1 MPVVFSKEV
10 DMQHEQVFDN
20 QIASLQNYNVFD
32 CDLALKEALKSLGAS
47 WALEDCHAYGALMA
61 V

>member
-1 MPVVFSKEV
+1 
-10 DMQHEQVFDN
+10 MQHEQVFDN